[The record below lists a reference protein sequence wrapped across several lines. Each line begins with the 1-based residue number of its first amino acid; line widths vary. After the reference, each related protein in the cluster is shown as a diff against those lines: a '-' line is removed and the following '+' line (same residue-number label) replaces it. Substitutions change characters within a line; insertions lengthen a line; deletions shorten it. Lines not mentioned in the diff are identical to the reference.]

1 MNGVG
6 WRICVAYRSSR
17 SLING
22 DGSPVL
28 RVFTKSPVEI
38 SFHRTLE
45 TFSAR
50 IIVPL
55 AAFFIR
61 GNNMATLETQL
72 LEEKKK
78 IHDIIPQR
86 KLME

>member
-1 MNGVG
+1 MGLAGVFA
-6 WRICVAYRSSR
+6 WRTA

-38 SFHRTLE
+38 SFHRAFE

-55 AAFFIR
+55 AAF
-61 GNNMATLETQL
+61 LS
-72 LEEKKK
+72 EKT
-78 IHDIIPQR
+78 IWQR
-86 KLME
+86 WKRNY